1 MLKDF
6 SNLSVC
12 GFVFFSSIVKMADL
26 DFLVFA
32 GLRHMSLVTRS
43 PV

>member
-12 GFVFFSSIVKMADL
+12 GFVFFSIVKMADL